1 MLKEKNLSTNKQV
14 FFDIMTLKERAI
26 EFGKSCEDFFE
37 AFCKGL
43 KFDKILDKLEKILA
57 NHQ

>member
-1 MLKEKNLSTNKQV
+1 
-14 FFDIMTLKERAI
+14 MTLQESTV
-26 EFGKSCEDFFE
+26 EFGNACEDFFKV
-37 AFCKGL
+37 FCKEL

>member
-1 MLKEKNLSTNKQV
+1 
-14 FFDIMTLKERAI
+14 MTLKESAI
-26 EFGKSCEDFFE
+26 EFGKSCEDLFK
-37 AFCKGL
+37 ALCKEL

>member
-1 MLKEKNLSTNKQV
+1 
-14 FFDIMTLKERAI
+14 MTLKESAI